1 MIRAMQYIGFP
12 KANNPNTALVH
23 VGVLRMVKPYP
34 ALLPLVLRIVF
45 AWVSMPV
52 FAVKLNSQISRRHE
66 RINGEFP
73 ANRVL
78 LDVLDTD
85 TVKDSEAR
93 LFQFVGADFLLSN
106 IHAQEHCGAFRVF
119 VSALN
124 GTIGNVVCLGAGR
137 RPAKRLTAYLAGVF
151 CLVAPLPFVSVLNTA
166 EVMRC
171 NLKALFGGVKRF
183 AAQLAGDFL
192 TRLSLRAFRTAI
204 ATKRTILLVWA
215 QSAGNSFTA
224 TLACNGTNSV
234 FVHAHIITLLSRY
247 A

>member
-23 VGVLRMVKPYP
+23 VGILRVVKSYP
-34 ALLPLVLRIVF
+34 ALLSLVLRIVF

-52 FAVKLNSQISRRHE
+52 FTVKLNGQISRRHE

-78 LDVLDTD
+78 LDVFNAD
-85 TVKDSEAR
+85 TVKDGKACP
-93 LFQFVGADFLLSN
+93 FQFVGAYLLLGDV
-106 IHAQEHCGAFRVF
+106 HAQEHRGAFRVF
-119 VSALN
+119 VSALKRA
-124 GTIGNVVCLGAGR
+124 IENVCAR
-137 RPAKRLTAYLAGVF
+137 WRPAKRLTAYLADVF